1 MVLEQSKKKKFH
13 ENMCVVCEKMSA
25 EKFHEK
31 MCVVRENMCAMEIHE
46 KMCVV
51 VTVIGKKNR
60 NKGLRDG
67 GHRQK
72 MRPKCILR
80 PPPPKPPNEQ
90 LREDERRQIPRQNER
105 ERIPREDV
113 RGLDGNRVS
122 KTLRLSRVRWRTP
135 AENEAEAIPPKPPEP
150 MNERLFGPCPV
161 LPGFMA
167 NDATPEAPAEWTN
180 PSEKAKDEFQA
191 ESLMHPVDL
200 ARRVLPEKLFEVLQT
215 HATAGVSTECGP
227 PWPTAVID
235 QAMKTGPHTSATTE
249 ENVALIW
256 DDIQYQE
263 RLGFVR
269 IMTEAQ
275 LRAEL
280 PANLKVSRVAIVPQA
295 NRRGRIILNL
305 SADVEMPEYRPNG
318 KRRKVTPKHP
328 SVNETTTPAADHSG
342 AEALGSARPAIL

>member
-1 MVLEQSKKKKFH
+1 M
-13 ENMCVVCEKMSA
+13 
-25 EKFHEK
+25 
-31 MCVVRENMCAMEIHE
+31 
-46 KMCVV
+46 
-51 VTVIGKKNR
+51 
-60 NKGLRDG
+60 
-67 GHRQK
+67 
-72 MRPKCILR
+72 
-80 PPPPKPPNEQ
+80 
-90 LREDERRQIPRQNER
+90 
-105 ERIPREDV
+105 

-161 LPGFMA
+161 LPGFVA
-167 NDATPEAPAEWTN
+167 NDATPEAPAEWLN
-180 PSEKAKDEFQA
+180 PSEKAKGEFQA
-191 ESLMHPVDL
+191 ESLMCPVDL
-200 ARRVLPEKLFEVLQT
+200 ARRVLPAKLFEVLQK
-215 HATAGVSTECGP
+215 HATAGVPTECGP

-269 IMTEAQ
+269 IMTEVQ

-280 PANLKVSRVAIVPQA
+280 PANWKMSRVAIVPQA

-305 SADVEMPEYRPNG
+305 SAEVEMPEYRPKG

-328 SVNETTTPAADHSG
+328 SVNETTTPAADQSG
-342 AEALGSARPAIL
+342 AEALGSARPAILKFMFEANCNHEIDWQKVDLSDGFGA